1 MTSRILIF
9 LQNTQNWEVKLI
21 SSTTGKTLVITVG
34 GGSHEPEM
42 TLKMSG
48 LPKEYIIRGKRILDS
63 LNRRAPGSGPLSTS
77 RKESDIPL
85 LKYGDSL
92 MAIEED
98 TIIAIPSSGTLE
110 FVIKNKNYNSKEY
123 NLKLPRPGHAD
134 LPAFIKYGDSVNM
147 AGGGPFSGRMTAML
161 TLAGAV
167 AAEILSYHD
176 IHIGSSIYSIG
187 HCKSVHV
194 DPLNP
199 IDAGLTDEMR
209 KEIMKVKETGDSLG
223 GVVEGFATG
232 IPVGIGGPLFHGME
246 SNLANLLFGIPAI
259 KGVEFG
265 KGFKAAEMR
274 GSDNNDNIL
283 DFNKEKIVTET
294 NNSGGILGGISTGMP
309 IILRV
314 AFKPTPSI
322 AKPQKTVN
330 VVSGEN
336 EILEIHGRH
345 DPCIIPR
352 GQVVVEAA
360 MAVGILDMMLKSDEI
375 EPFESVE
382 EERRKAA
389 FSGNNHLY
397 ISGTL
402 PHKTQKKNDEK
413 YKPHHLEHGG
423 SFSGGGEAN
432 SHETAT
438 VAIPDS
444 ITFKTGYGQVV
455 HASLKDDGI
464 ISVKG
469 LSELRDEIDKID
481 DQILTLL
488 DQRMNIAR
496 QVAAYKKT
504 NEMDVKDSN
513 REDKILEKVGDKY
526 KDIYR
531 EIFKVSR
538 KLQKKITNGKK

>member
-1 MTSRILIF
+1 M
-9 LQNTQNWEVKLI
+9 I
-21 SSTTGKTLVITVG
+21 SSTTGKTLIITVG

-63 LNRRAPGSGPLSTS
+63 LHRRAPGQNFLSTP
-77 RKESDIPL
+77 RKESDCPL

-98 TIIAIPSSGTLE
+98 TVIAIPSSGTLE
-110 FVIKNKNYNSKEY
+110 FVIKNKNHNSKEY

-147 AGGGPFSGRMTAML
+147 SGGGPFSGRMTAML

-167 AAEILSYHD
+167 AAEILSYHN

-187 HCKSVHV
+187 KCKASHV
-194 DPLNP
+194 DPLHP
-199 IDAGLTDEMR
+199 VDAGLTDEMR
-209 KEIMKVKETGDSLG
+209 ELILRTKETGDSVG
-223 GVVEGFATG
+223 GVIEGFATG

-265 KGFKAAEMR
+265 KGFKSAEMK
-274 GSDNNDNIL
+274 GSDNNDSIL
-283 DFNKEKIVTET
+283 DFNKNKILTET

-322 AKPQKTVN
+322 SKPQKTVN
-330 VVSGEN
+330 VVSGEPA
-336 EILEIHGRH
+336 ILEIHGRH

-352 GQVVVEAA
+352 GQVVVEAV
-360 MAVGILDMMLKSDEI
+360 MAVGILDMMLKNDEI
-375 EPFESVE
+375 EPFESIE
-382 EERRKAA
+382 EERKKIA

-397 ISGTL
+397 ISGTFSHE
-402 PHKTQKKNDEK
+402 PIRDDTKEYEH
-413 YKPHHLEHGG
+413 HHLKHGG
-423 SFSGGGEAN
+423 SFTGGGEAN
-432 SHETAT
+432 SHIEAT
-438 VAIPDS
+438 NKIS
-444 ITFKTGYGQVV
+444 FKTEYGKIV
-455 HASLKDDGI
+455 HGALKGDGI
-464 ISVKG
+464 SSVKG
-469 LSELRDEIDKID
+469 LAELRSQIDKID
-481 DQILTLL
+481 AQILNLL
-488 DQRMNIAR
+488 GQRMNIAK
-496 QVAAYKKT
+496 QVAIYKKT
-504 NEMDVKDSN
+504 NDINVKDSG
-513 REDKILEKVGDKY
+513 REEEILNKVGDIY
-526 KDIYR
+526 KDIYQ

-538 KLQKKITNGKK
+538 RLQKEITGGK